1 MLIGLISF
9 LRQLFIS
16 KHRSLEFR
24 ARVIASMMV
33 CKKKFSQVDFKKIEN
48 IAWEIYENDFINAFF
63 LKYTVKEFT
72 IKYQE
77 MNYGLDRLLREIDRE
92 LKYTK
97 RYINKIDFDH
107 LRELICKTDE
117 NEAFLQERVYEFLLN
132 EVKIYSV

>member
-9 LRQLFIS
+9 LRQIFVS

-24 ARVIASMMV
+24 ARVLASMMV
-33 CKKKFSQVDFKKIEN
+33 CKKKFSQSDFEKIQS
-48 IAWEIYENDFINAFF
+48 IAFEIYKDDFINAFF

-77 MNYGLDRLLREIDRE
+77 MNYGLDKLLREIDKE
-92 LKYTK
+92 LRYTK
-97 RYINKIDFDH
+97 RYVKKINFKD
-107 LRELICKTDE
+107 LRQLICKTDE

-132 EVKIYSV
+132 EVKIYS